1 MTFLDS
7 SAIIDMLEGVDE
19 TVAFVQ
25 SQDSPLLTSS
35 ICVYEVLDGALGSGT
50 TDVAAERQRF
60 GGVRAIELTDNLA
73 VEAGQLQN
81 ELMSDGVRLSARDC
95 LIAATARSVGDQL
108 VVADS
113 DFETRVLES
122 EIDVTNIRA

>member
-7 SAIIDMLEGVDE
+7 SVIIDMLEGVDE
-19 TVAFVQ
+19 TVAFVE
-25 SQDSPLLTSS
+25 SQDGPLLTSS
-35 ICVYEVLDGALGSGT
+35 ICVYEVLEGALGSGT
-50 TDVAAERQRF
+50 TDVATERQRF
-60 GGVRAIELTDNLA
+60 GGVRAIELTDDLA
-73 VEAGQLQN
+73 VAAGELQD
-81 ELMSDGVRLSARDC
+81 ELMDDGVRLSARDC
-95 LIAATARSVGDQL
+95 LIAATARSVGDHL

>member
-7 SAIIDMLEGVDE
+7 SVIIDMLEGVEE
-19 TVAFVQ
+19 TVGFVQ
-25 SQDSPLLTSS
+25 SQDDPLLTSS
-35 ICVYEVLDGALGSGT
+35 ICVYEVLEGTLGGGT
-50 TDVAAERQRF
+50 ADVAAERQRF
-60 GGVRAIELTDNLA
+60 GGVRAIELTDDLA
-73 VEAGQLQN
+73 VKAGELQD

-113 DFETRVLES
+113 DFQTRVLES
-122 EIDVTNIRA
+122 EMDVTNLRA